1 MIITSE
7 QVGKG
12 HPDKI
17 CDQISDY
24 ILTKI
29 LKEDK
34 NSRVAIETAIG
45 KNKVF
50 ITGEVKTNFNY
61 LKKLKNE
68 IKNLLTNIDDGYKK
82 FKIELNISNQSPEIN
97 SKVDADELGAGDQG
111 LMYGY
116 ATNETTTFLPIP
128 FALSTRIIKE
138 YENNFA
144 SKNKDYKF
152 DSKAQ
157 VSFDY
162 KKMKLFNINLSV
174 QHSKEK
180 ELENLRKELKVFI
193 LEVVDNFEKENNF
206 KILSKDTE
214 IIINNG
220 GTFILGGAIADSG
233 LTGRKI
239 IADTYGGWGRHGG
252 GAFSGKDYTKVD
264 RSAAYY
270 GRYVARKVIENNLA
284 KICEIQVSYIIGRPD
299 PISIN
304 IESFGTGDEKNIYKY
319 INKNFN
325 FKLSNIIKE
334 LDLKNIDYTKTT
346 LYGHFGKE
354 ELKWK

>member
-34 NSRVAIETAIG
+34 NARVAVETAAG
-45 KNKVF
+45 KKKIF

-61 LKKLKNE
+61 QKNLKKE
-68 IKNLLTNIDDGYKK
+68 IKNLLLEIDNDYKN
-82 FKIELNISNQSPEIN
+82 FKIELNISTQSPEIN
-97 SKVDADELGAGDQG
+97 SKVDSSELGAGDQG

-116 ATNETTTFLPIP
+116 ATDETSVFLPIP
-128 FALSTRIIKE
+128 YALSTKIILE
-138 YENNFA
+138 YEKQFA
-144 SKNKDYKF
+144 SISEDYKF

-162 KKMKLFNINLSV
+162 EKKKLFNINLSV
-174 QHSKEK
+174 QHSKNK
-180 ELENLRKELKVFI
+180 DIDILREELKKFI
-193 LEVVDNFEKENNF
+193 LTVVNDFENENTF
-206 KILSKDTE
+206 KIMAKNTE
-214 IIINNG
+214 IIVNNG
-220 GTFILGGAIADSG
+220 GTFILGGAIADAG

-270 GRYVARKVIENNLA
+270 GRYVARKVVENKLA
-284 KICEIQVSYIIGRPD
+284 KICEIQVSYIIGRPE

-304 IESFGTGDEKNIYKY
+304 IESFGTGNEDKIKEY
-319 INKNFN
+319 IKENFN
-325 FKLSNIIKE
+325 FKLLNIIKE